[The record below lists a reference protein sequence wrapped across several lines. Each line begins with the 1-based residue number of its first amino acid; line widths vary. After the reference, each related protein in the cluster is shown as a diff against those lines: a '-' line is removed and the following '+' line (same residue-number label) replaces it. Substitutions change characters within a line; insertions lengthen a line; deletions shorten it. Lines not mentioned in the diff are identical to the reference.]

1 MSNQYY
7 LMSQLPSLSLIDEKS
22 ELPVTEE
29 YFLELCSR
37 FLDNKNYLVLTNIS
51 LEPPRNPCSTG
62 SVFLDN
68 WYGKERELRLA
79 LAQIRA
85 LKLNKKFD
93 LECSSLSPDI
103 VQAARTAAGMD
114 SPLAAEQFLNR
125 YRLRLI
131 DELKPQD
138 DFCIDSVLCYGLK
151 LKLAL
156 RMKKFNTE
164 SGMVSY
170 RTIYNAILSEEK
182 K

>member
-1 MSNQYY
+1 
-7 LMSQLPSLSLIDEKS
+7 MSQLPSLSLIDEKS

-62 SVFLDN
+62 SVFLDS

-125 YRLRLI
+125 YRLCLI

-164 SGMVSY
+164 NGMASY
-170 RTIYNAILSEEK
+170 RKIYNAILSEEK